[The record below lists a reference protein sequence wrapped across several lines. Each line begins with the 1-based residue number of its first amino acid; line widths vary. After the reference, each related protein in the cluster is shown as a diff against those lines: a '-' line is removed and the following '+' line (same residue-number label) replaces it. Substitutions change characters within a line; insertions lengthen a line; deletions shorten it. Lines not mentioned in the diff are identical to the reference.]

1 MKYVLDTNVIS
12 EIVNENQNITDT
24 FDQKYSDGHI
34 LTISNMTYFEIE
46 RGLELPYYQK
56 KYSRF
61 HDWLED
67 IIVYPLDR
75 NVIQQAVLIYQH
87 LKKQGTLLEDTDTL
101 IAATAINQS
110 AILVT
115 DNTKHFARVP
125 NIRLENWI
133 ERNQG

>member
-12 EIVNENQNITDT
+12 EIINENQNITDI
-24 FDQKYSDGHI
+24 FDQKYSDGHM
-34 LTISNMTYFEIE
+34 LSISNMTYFEIE

-56 KYSRF
+56 KHSRF

-67 IIVYPLDR
+67 IIVYQLDR
-75 NVIQQAVLIYQH
+75 NAIQQAALIYQH
-87 LKKQGTLLEDTDTL
+87 LKKQGTLLEDADTL

-125 NIRLENWI
+125 GLQLENWI
-133 ERNQG
+133 ERS

>member
-12 EIVNENQNITDT
+12 EIVNENQSITNI
-24 FDQKYSDGHI
+24 FDQKYSDGHM
-34 LTISNMTYFEIE
+34 LTISDMTYFEIE

-56 KYSRF
+56 KHSRF

-75 NVIQQAVLIYQH
+75 NVIQKAALIYQH
-87 LKKQGTLLEDTDTL
+87 LKKQGTLLEDADTL
-101 IAATAINQS
+101 IAATAVDQS

-125 NIRLENWI
+125 HLQLENWI
-133 ERNQG
+133 ERT